1 MKGVTM
7 PDKFRIEFA
16 ESKQDRSKQTLDD
29 ILEAASNLIEQA
41 DPDLFTSRVLAAES
55 GYSIGTLNKRLISID
70 NVFIWLIEQGQKRY
84 IRNASRIIED
94 FDTRDPL
101 VNLLESL
108 IDTFFTAMKKVN
120 PKVIQYYEHRVA
132 IRIGFQEDFDRIDAM
147 VKPFLA
153 ASQSNKSNT
162 FRQMDETEMR
172 LILRSLLF
180 FVERPFVYD
189 DPIAGTIE
197 HRRIAIENSVR
208 LLGQ

>member
-1 MKGVTM
+1 M
-7 PDKFRIEFA
+7 PDKFKIDFA
-16 ESKQDRSKQTLDD
+16 ESKQDRSKKTLDD
-29 ILEAASNLIEQA
+29 IMEAASNLIEQA
-41 DPDLFTSRVLAAES
+41 DPDLFTSRALAAES
-55 GYSIGTLNKRLISID
+55 GYSVGTLNKRLISVD

-84 IRNASRIIED
+84 IKNVSRIIED
-94 FDTRDPL
+94 FDPKAPL
-101 VNLLESL
+101 VDLLESL
-108 IDTFFTAMKKVN
+108 IDTFFAAMKKVN

-132 IRIGFQEDFDRIDAM
+132 VKIGFHEDFDRIDAM

-153 ASQSNKSNT
+153 ASQNNRTNT
-162 FRQMDETEMR
+162 FRQMNEIEMR

-197 HRRIAIENSVR
+197 HRKIAIENSVR

>member
-1 MKGVTM
+1 M
-7 PDKFRIEFA
+7 PDKFKIDFA

-29 ILEAASNLIEQA
+29 IMEAASNLIEQA

-55 GYSIGTLNKRLISID
+55 GYSVGTLNKRLISVD

-84 IRNASRIIED
+84 IKNVSRIIED
-94 FDTRDPL
+94 FDPKAPL
-101 VNLLESL
+101 VDLLESL
-108 IDTFFTAMKKVN
+108 IDTFFAAMKKVN

-132 IRIGFQEDFDRIDAM
+132 VKIGFHEDFDRIDAM

-153 ASQSNKSNT
+153 ASQNNRTNT
-162 FRQMDETEMR
+162 FRQMNEIEMR
-172 LILRSLLF
+172 LVLRSLLF

-197 HRRIAIENSVR
+197 HRKIAIENSVR

>member
-1 MKGVTM
+1 M
-7 PDKFRIEFA
+7 PDKFKIDFA
-16 ESKQDRSKQTLDD
+16 ESKQDRSKKTLDD
-29 ILEAASNLIEQA
+29 IMEAASNLIEQA
-41 DPDLFTSRVLAAES
+41 DPDLFTSRALAAES
-55 GYSIGTLNKRLISID
+55 GYSVGTLNKRLISVD

-84 IRNASRIIED
+84 IKNVSRIIED
-94 FDTRDPL
+94 FDPKAPL
-101 VNLLESL
+101 VDLLESL
-108 IDTFFTAMKKVN
+108 IDTFFAAMKKVN

-132 IRIGFQEDFDRIDAM
+132 VKIGFHEDFDRIDAM

-153 ASQSNKSNT
+153 TSQNNRTNT
-162 FRQMDETEMR
+162 FRQMNEIEMR

-197 HRRIAIENSVR
+197 HRKIAIENSVR

>member
-1 MKGVTM
+1 M
-7 PDKFRIEFA
+7 PDKFKIDFA

-29 ILEAASNLIEQA
+29 IMQAASNLIEQA

-55 GYSIGTLNKRLISID
+55 GYSVGTLNKRLISVD

-84 IRNASRIIED
+84 IKNVSRIIED
-94 FDTRDPL
+94 FDPKAPL
-101 VNLLESL
+101 VDLLESL
-108 IDTFFTAMKKVN
+108 IDTFFAAMKKVN

-132 IRIGFQEDFDRIDAM
+132 VKIGFHEDFDRIDAM

-153 ASQSNKSNT
+153 AVQNNRTNT
-162 FRQMDETEMR
+162 FRQMNEIEMR

-197 HRRIAIENSVR
+197 HRKIAIENSVR